1 MKLSWHNL
9 AIMLAAAL
17 VTIAVLWSGQ
27 QIYRTS
33 AVRHPLVR
41 AVEQVAGVRKAWMRA
56 GASGTLTVQ
65 FRPTADVM
73 ATYQAV
79 GRAAQR
85 SLGHSAKVTVVG
97 EPNSWLN
104 ALENRVRLIIAQ
116 GEATGQYVA
125 MSRQVSELA
134 QARGARATVEV
145 GNYHLFV
152 SLRKGQHYLDAV
164 IPITLGEGGM
174 HA

>member
-9 AIMLAAAL
+9 AVMLAAAL
-17 VTIAVLWSGQ
+17 ATIAVLWSGQ

-33 AVRHPLVR
+33 AVRNPLVQ
-41 AVEQVAGVRKAWMRA
+41 AVERVAGVRRAWVPA
-56 GASGTLTVQ
+56 GATGTLTVQ
-65 FRPTADVM
+65 LRPAADVM

-79 GRAAQR
+79 ERAAQQR
-85 SLGHSAKVTVVG
+85 LGYAAKVVVVG
-97 EPNSWLN
+97 QPNRWLN

-125 MSRQVSELA
+125 MNQQVSGV
-134 QARGARATVEV
+134 ARADGARATVEI

-152 SLRKGQHYLDAV
+152 SLHQGPHYLDAV
-164 IPITLGEGGM
+164 IPITLGEGRIHG
-174 HA
+174 